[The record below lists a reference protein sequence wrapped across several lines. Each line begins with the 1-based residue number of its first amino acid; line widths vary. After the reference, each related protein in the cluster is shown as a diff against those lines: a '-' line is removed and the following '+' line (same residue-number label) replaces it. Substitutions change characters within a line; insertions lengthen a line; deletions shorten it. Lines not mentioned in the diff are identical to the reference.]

1 MIVEEEYTNEKEI
14 NKLLSLFCAN
24 QARGIMTDRDITM
37 TVRFK
42 SLTHDDVQV
51 NLLESNPSGITL
63 EDFQMRPFLTEVYMG
78 GNIYLFDAMPLNAH
92 ALAQP
97 DVIKAHPKRK
107 HPRIKIQGNEV
118 ISKMWASLSMK
129 VVDFTVQDEE
139 LAKKIHLIIN
149 TIESHL
155 MRSENYDIAKVSLFD
170 GTEKNVI
177 TRLIKKHKKPFV
189 VFDSADFKVKDEA
202 SLTYED
208 YIKFLSEE
216 GYDLKKI
223 MAQLDKVKEFYQ
235 KNHIKSEG
243 IFPLIFEDEVIGQIR
258 VVSLKEKLAK
268 ASVRRMIT
276 LSQTAVDN
284 LLDKCSFEIVSKE
297 PQILMDI
304 SVGGT
309 KMMVTEPEM
318 YKYIRLMKRTYIQL
332 HFPDDTMLKTMATI
346 INVYNDTDEGYKVVG
361 LKFSANMDWRDKN
374 KLDEFIQ
381 SVIRLERREY
391 QS

>member
-1 MIVEEEYTNEKEI
+1 MIVEEEYTSEKEI
-14 NKLLSLFCAN
+14 TKIMSLFCGN
-24 QARGIMTDRDITM
+24 QVRGIMTDRDIQM

-42 SLTHDDVQV
+42 NLKHDEVQV
-51 NLLESNPSGITL
+51 TLLESNPGGISL
-63 EDFQMRPFLTEVYMG
+63 DDYQMRPFLTEVYLG
-78 GNIYLFDAMPLNAH
+78 GNIYLFDALPLSSKSLAMPNM
-92 ALAQP
+92 
-97 DVIKAHPKRK
+97 IKAHPKRK
-107 HPRIKIQGNEV
+107 HPRIKIQGNKV

-139 LAKKIHLIIN
+139 LAKKIHLIIT

-177 TRLIKKHKKPFV
+177 SRLIKKYKKPFV
-189 VFDSADFKVKDEA
+189 VFDTSDFKVKDDV

-216 GYDLKKI
+216 GYDLKRI
-223 MAQLDKVKEFYQ
+223 MSQLDKVKEFYQ
-235 KNHIKSEG
+235 KNRIKSEG
-243 IFPLIFEDEVIGQIR
+243 IFPLVFEDEVIGQIR

-268 ASVRRMIT
+268 ASSRRMIT

-284 LLDKCSFEIVSKE
+284 LLEKCSFEIVSKE
-297 PQILMDI
+297 PQILVDI

-309 KMMVTEPEM
+309 KMLVTEPEM
-318 YKYIRLMKRTYIQL
+318 YKYIRLLKRTYIQL
-332 HFPDDTMLKTMATI
+332 HFPDDTVLKTMATI
-346 INVYNDTDEGYKVVG
+346 INVYDDTPEGYKVVG
-361 LKFSANMDWRDKN
+361 LKFSGNMDWRDKN

-381 SVIRLERREY
+381 SVIRLERKEY
-391 QS
+391 KT